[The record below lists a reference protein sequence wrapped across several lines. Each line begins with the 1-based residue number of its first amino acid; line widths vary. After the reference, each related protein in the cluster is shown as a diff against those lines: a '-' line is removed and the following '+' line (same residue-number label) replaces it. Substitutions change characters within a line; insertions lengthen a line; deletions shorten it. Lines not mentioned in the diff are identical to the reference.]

1 MHSPKFDQRGL
12 ILAVVHLQA
21 GAVSLCN
28 DCSDRGIDEQACVQR
43 YGYAV
48 ADVELA
54 LIIWLFANWHGKEFT
69 PS

>member
-1 MHSPKFDQRGL
+1 
-12 ILAVVHLQA
+12 LQG